1 MKSISIS
8 QDGVLVS
15 GSSGFIGAHLCRELE
30 TRSAGTPMR
39 LEPADMLDRQAL
51 ERIAVGADVSV
62 AIHLAAS
69 GRVVAP
75 SSICPDMFATAI
87 VGTLNVVQSF
97 APRVVVVASTCAVY
111 GNTDAMGA
119 RPEVVPPRPV
129 GLYGLAKQ
137 SAEMIAAQ
145 WARET
150 GASNVV
156 LRIGNVIG
164 PGCGG
169 LIPYLVRQAVAH
181 QDGKVHAQLRG
192 GGRITR
198 DYVPVSHVA
207 RVMAEAAFHAWP
219 SKETRIF
226 NVGTCRGTANS
237 EVAAIVQRIVAEHGY
252 RLIIDYK
259 DDPAPGEAWR
269 SVLDSSATTEA
280 FGIEPPREDEVIEC
294 ISAAVRSH
302 LRQHAIAAQ
311 AAGLH
316 H

>member
-1 MKSISIS
+1 MKTISIS

-15 GSSGFIGAHLCRELE
+15 GSSGFIGAYLCHALE
-30 TRSAGTPMR
+30 ARSGGTPMR
-39 LEPADMLDRQAL
+39 LERADVLDRQAL
-51 ERIAVGADVSV
+51 VRIAAGAGVST

-69 GRVVAP
+69 GRVIAP
-75 SSICPDMFATAI
+75 SSVCPDMFATAI
-87 VGTLNVVQSF
+87 AGTLNVVQAF
-97 APRVVVVASTCAVY
+97 GPRVVVVASTCAVY
-111 GNTDAMGA
+111 GNTDARGA

-150 GASNVV
+150 AASNVV

-169 LIPYLVRQAVAH
+169 LIPYLVRHAVAH
-181 QDGKVHAQLRG
+181 PDGKVHAQLRG
-192 GGRITR
+192 GGRIIR

-207 RVMAEAAFHAWP
+207 RVMAETASHAWP
-219 SKETRIF
+219 ARETRIF

-237 EVAAIVQRIVAEHGY
+237 EVAAIVQGIVAEQGY
-252 RLIIDYK
+252 RLIIDYA
-259 DDPAPGEAWR
+259 DDPAPGEAWQA
-269 SVLDSSATTEA
+269 VLDSSATTEA

-294 ISAAVRSH
+294 ISDAVRSH
-302 LRQHAIAAQ
+302 LHQHSTAAQ

>member
-15 GSSGFIGAHLCRELE
+15 GSSGFIGAYLCRMLE
-30 TRSAGTPMR
+30 ARPAGTPMR
-39 LEPADMLDRQAL
+39 LEPADVLDRQAL
-51 ERIAVGADVSV
+51 VRIAVGTNVSA

-69 GRVVAP
+69 GRVIAP
-75 SSICPDMFATAI
+75 SSVCPDMFATAI
-87 VGTLNVVQSF
+87 AGTLNVVQAF
-97 APRVVVVASTCAVY
+97 VPRVVVVASTCAVY
-111 GNTDAMGA
+111 GNTDTRGA
-119 RPEVVPPRPV
+119 RPDAVPPRPV

-145 WARET
+145 WAREA
-150 GASNVV
+150 GASAVV

-169 LIPYLVRQAVAH
+169 LIPYLVRHAVAH
-181 QDGKVHAQLRG
+181 PDGKVHAELRG
-192 GGRITR
+192 GGRIIR

-207 RVMAEAAFHAWP
+207 RVMTEAASHVWSA
-219 SKETRIF
+219 KETRTF

-237 EVAAIVQRIVAEHGY
+237 EVAAIVQRIVAEQGY
-252 RLIIDYK
+252 RLLIDYA
-259 DDPAPGEAWR
+259 DDPAPGEAWQA
-269 SVLDSSATTEA
+269 VLDSSATTEA
-280 FGIEPPREDEVIEC
+280 FGIEPPRQDEVIEC

-302 LRQHAIAAQ
+302 IHQHSTAAQ